1 MKNLSWFN
9 KGMYS
14 LNILLIIV
22 TFIAYILP
30 FLALKYFPILSVL
43 TLITFVFHIEW
54 LVFLSTGCLKTND
67 FIWNRAF

>member
-30 FLALKYFPILSVL
+30 FLA
-43 TLITFVFHIEW
+43 
-54 LVFLSTGCLKTND
+54 
-67 FIWNRAF
+67 